1 MWPEGSNSE
10 RVRRLQ
16 SVTDAALAHLRLD
29 DLLAAL
35 LDRTREILEVDTCA
49 ILLLDEETNELVARA
64 ALGIEEEV
72 EQGVRVPVGGG
83 FAGRIAAEKRPVIL
97 DDVDHAHVLNPI
109 LREKGIKS
117 MLGVPLVVEGDV
129 RGVLHV
135 GSLHLRDFQKDE
147 VELLQLVADRAA
159 LAIEHARLF
168 EAERAARERIE
179 HVQAV
184 TDAALAH
191 LEVNEL
197 LNVLLPRIRDILRTD
212 TCAVLLLDEETNE
225 LVARAALGIEEEVGV
240 RIPVGAGFAGRVAD
254 EARPMVIDVDE
265 YPVYNPIL
273 REKQLKSMVGVPLL
287 VRGESLGVLHVG
299 TLTPRIFTHD
309 EVELL
314 QLVAERVAIAI
325 ERAQL
330 HEELI
335 QLDQLK
341 LNFVSVAS
349 HELRTPAT
357 SVYGVLKT
365 LFERGPDLNEELR
378 EELLRVGVEQ
388 GERLRSLLEELL
400 DLSRLDARAITVE
413 PRPVVLKSALAD
425 VVHGALASSDAVDL
439 DIPDDLAAVVDP
451 LVLERVISNLV
462 ANAVRY
468 GAPPIRIVAQQR
480 DRHLRVAVEDAGP
493 GVPKDLEG
501 RIFDRFARGGGES
514 GHGLGLAIA
523 RAYAQA
529 HGGDLIYD
537 ARPSGARF
545 ELLIPQE
552 RNGLSK
558 PAGLARQRL
567 LQRVER
573 GRAHDAV
580 LGQALRDLEPLD
592 RVLRRRPVV
601 AVGRARR
608 EAECRERPLQGLHLR
623 SRVAGLE
630 RLGRRRRRGVRVRRR
645 GGLHRHGDVLHR
657 RCHRRRRRLPAV
669 EDARG
674 REDRKDDG
682 EAGEPDDRDLRHRQR
697 PPGDHE
703 LALAGRAIVRVLR
716 QDPHFVG
723 VVLVDA
729 AIGATLRLGRQLG
742 LVEPV
747 VVPGAAAALREPPWP
762 GPYRVRRGA
771 AKPYNVAGP

>member
-1 MWPEGSNSE
+1 VWPEGSTSE

-29 DLLAAL
+29 ELLAAL
-35 LDRTREILEVDTCA
+35 LDRTRQILEVDTCA
-49 ILLLDEETNELVARA
+49 ILLLDEETNELVSRA

-83 FAGRIAAEKRPVIL
+83 FAGRIAAEKRPVVL

-117 MLGVPLVVEGDV
+117 MLGVPLVVEGEV

-135 GSLHLRDFQKDE
+135 GSLHVRDFQKDE

-191 LEVNEL
+191 LEVSEL

-212 TCAVLLLDEETNE
+212 TCAVLLLDGETNE

-240 RIPVGAGFAGRVAD
+240 RIPIGAGFAGRVAD
-254 EARPMVIDVDE
+254 EGRPMVIDVDE

-273 REKQLKSMVGVPLL
+273 REKRLKSMVGVPLL

-299 TLTPRIFTHD
+299 TLTPRIFTDD

-341 LNFVSVAS
+341 LNFVAIAS

-365 LFERGPDLNEELR
+365 LSERGEALNEELR

-413 PRPVVLKSALAD
+413 PRPVVLKSALSD
-425 VVHGALASSDAVDL
+425 VVHGALASSDAVEL

-451 LVLERVISNLV
+451 VVLERVISNLV

-552 RNGLSK
+552 RNGLS
-558 PAGLARQRL
+558 
-567 LQRVER
+567 
-573 GRAHDAV
+573 
-580 LGQALRDLEPLD
+580 
-592 RVLRRRPVV
+592 RP
-601 AVGRARR
+601 
-608 EAECRERPLQGLHLR
+608 
-623 SRVAGLE
+623 
-630 RLGRRRRRGVRVRRR
+630 
-645 GGLHRHGDVLHR
+645 
-657 RCHRRRRRLPAV
+657 
-669 EDARG
+669 
-674 REDRKDDG
+674 
-682 EAGEPDDRDLRHRQR
+682 
-697 PPGDHE
+697 
-703 LALAGRAIVRVLR
+703 
-716 QDPHFVG
+716 
-723 VVLVDA
+723 
-729 AIGATLRLGRQLG
+729 
-742 LVEPV
+742 
-747 VVPGAAAALREPPWP
+747 
-762 GPYRVRRGA
+762 
-771 AKPYNVAGP
+771 

>member
-1 MWPEGSNSE
+1 MWPDGPTAE

-29 DLLAAL
+29 ELLAAL
-35 LDRTREILEVDTCA
+35 LERTREILDVDTCA

-97 DDVDHAHVLNPI
+97 DDVDHAHVLNPL

-117 MLGVPLVVEGDV
+117 MLGVPLVVEGEV
-129 RGVLHV
+129 QGVLHV
-135 GSLHLRDFQKDE
+135 GSLAPRAFSEDE
-147 VELLQLVADRAA
+147 VELLQLVGDRAA

-197 LNVLLPRIRDILRTD
+197 LRVLLPRIRDILRTD

-240 RIPVGAGFAGRVAD
+240 RIPLGAGFAGRVAV
-254 EARPMVIDVDE
+254 EARPIVIDVDE
-265 YPVYNPIL
+265 YPIYNPIL
-273 REKQLKSMVGVPLL
+273 RQKHLKSMVGVPLL
-287 VRGESLGVLHVG
+287 VRGASLGVLHVG
-299 TLTPRIFTHD
+299 TLTPRKFTRD

-314 QLVAERVAIAI
+314 QIVSERVAIAI

-330 HEELI
+330 HEDLI

-341 LNFVSVAS
+341 LNFVAIAS

-357 SVYGVLKT
+357 SVYGVLRT
-365 LFERGPDLNEELR
+365 LADRGSELTEELR
-378 EELLRVGVEQ
+378 EELLNVGVEQ
-388 GERLRSLLEELL
+388 GERLRRLLEELL
-400 DLSRLDARAITVE
+400 DLSRLDARAINVE

-425 VVHGALASSDAVDL
+425 VVHGALSTSDAVEL

-451 LVLERVISNLV
+451 LVLERVVSNLV

-468 GAPPIRIVAQQR
+468 GEPPIRIVACQR

-501 RIFDRFARGGGES
+501 RIFERFARGGGKT

-529 HGGDLIYD
+529 HGGDLVYD
-537 ARPSGARF
+537 HRPGGTRF

-552 RNGLSK
+552 RNGLS
-558 PAGLARQRL
+558 
-567 LQRVER
+567 
-573 GRAHDAV
+573 
-580 LGQALRDLEPLD
+580 
-592 RVLRRRPVV
+592 
-601 AVGRARR
+601 
-608 EAECRERPLQGLHLR
+608 
-623 SRVAGLE
+623 
-630 RLGRRRRRGVRVRRR
+630 
-645 GGLHRHGDVLHR
+645 
-657 RCHRRRRRLPAV
+657 
-669 EDARG
+669 
-674 REDRKDDG
+674 
-682 EAGEPDDRDLRHRQR
+682 
-697 PPGDHE
+697 
-703 LALAGRAIVRVLR
+703 
-716 QDPHFVG
+716 
-723 VVLVDA
+723 
-729 AIGATLRLGRQLG
+729 
-742 LVEPV
+742 
-747 VVPGAAAALREPPWP
+747 
-762 GPYRVRRGA
+762 
-771 AKPYNVAGP
+771 

>member
-1 MWPEGSNSE
+1 MWPEASTSE
-10 RVRRLQ
+10 HVRRLQ

-29 DLLAAL
+29 ELLAAL
-35 LDRTREILEVDTCA
+35 LERTRQILEVDTCA

-64 ALGIEEEV
+64 ALGLEEEV

-97 DDVDHAHVLNPI
+97 DDVDHAHVLNPL

-117 MLGVPLVVEGDV
+117 MLGVPLVVEGEV

-135 GSLHLRDFQKDE
+135 GSLHFRAFDEAE

-168 EAERAARERIE
+168 EAERAARVRIE

-197 LNVLLPRIRDILRTD
+197 LNVLLPRIRGILDAD
-212 TCAVLLLDEETNE
+212 TCAVLLLDGQTNE

-240 RIPVGAGFAGRVAD
+240 RIPLGAGFAGRVAQ

-273 REKQLKSMVGVPLL
+273 RQKKLKCMVGVPLL
-287 VRGESLGVLHVG
+287 VRGASLGVLHVG
-299 TLTPRIFTHD
+299 TLTPRQFTRD

-314 QLVAERVAIAI
+314 QIVAERVAIAI

-341 LNFVSVAS
+341 LNFVAIAS

-365 LFERGPDLNEELR
+365 LSDRGPQLTEELR
-378 EELLRVGVEQ
+378 EELIRVGVEQ
-388 GERLRSLLEELL
+388 GERLRRLLEELL
-400 DLSRLDARAITVE
+400 DLSRLDARAITVA
-413 PRPVVLKSALAD
+413 PRPVVLKAALSD
-425 VVHGALASSDAVDL
+425 VVRGALVTADAVEL
-439 DIPDDLAAVVDP
+439 DIPEDLAAVVDP
-451 LVLERVISNLV
+451 LVLERVVSNLV

-493 GVPKDLEG
+493 GVPKELEG
-501 RIFDRFARGGGES
+501 RIFDRFARGGGET

-529 HGGDLIYD
+529 HGGDLVYD
-537 ARPSGARF
+537 PRPDGARF

-558 PAGLARQRL
+558 QPA
-567 LQRVER
+567 
-573 GRAHDAV
+573 
-580 LGQALRDLEPLD
+580 
-592 RVLRRRPVV
+592 
-601 AVGRARR
+601 
-608 EAECRERPLQGLHLR
+608 
-623 SRVAGLE
+623 
-630 RLGRRRRRGVRVRRR
+630 
-645 GGLHRHGDVLHR
+645 
-657 RCHRRRRRLPAV
+657 
-669 EDARG
+669 
-674 REDRKDDG
+674 
-682 EAGEPDDRDLRHRQR
+682 
-697 PPGDHE
+697 
-703 LALAGRAIVRVLR
+703 
-716 QDPHFVG
+716 
-723 VVLVDA
+723 
-729 AIGATLRLGRQLG
+729 
-742 LVEPV
+742 
-747 VVPGAAAALREPPWP
+747 
-762 GPYRVRRGA
+762 
-771 AKPYNVAGP
+771 

>member
-1 MWPEGSNSE
+1 MWPEGSTSE
-10 RVRRLQ
+10 QVRRLQ

-29 DLLAAL
+29 DLLGAL
-35 LDRTREILEVDTCA
+35 LERTRQILEVDTCA

-97 DDVDHAHVLNPI
+97 DDVDHAHVLNPL

-117 MLGVPLVVEGDV
+117 MLGVPLVVEGEV
-129 RGVLHV
+129 RGVFHV
-135 GSLHLRDFQKDE
+135 GSLHFRAFDEDE
-147 VELLQLVADRAA
+147 VQLLQLVADRAA

-168 EAERAARERIE
+168 EAERAARVRIE

-197 LNVLLPRIRDILRTD
+197 LSVLLPRIRDILDAD

-225 LVARAALGIEEEVGV
+225 LVARAALGIEEEVGI
-240 RIPVGAGFAGRVAD
+240 RIPLGAGFAGRVAE

-273 REKQLKSMVGVPLL
+273 RQKRLKCMVGVPLL
-287 VRGESLGVLHVG
+287 VRGASLGVLHVG
-299 TLTPRIFTHD
+299 TLTLRKFTRD

-314 QLVAERVAIAI
+314 QIVAERVAIAI

-341 LNFVSVAS
+341 LNFVAIAS

-357 SVYGVLKT
+357 SIYGVLKT
-365 LFERGPDLNEELR
+365 LSDRGPQLNEELR
-378 EELLRVGVEQ
+378 EELIRVGVEQ
-388 GERLRSLLEELL
+388 GERLRRLLEELL
-400 DLSRLDARAITVE
+400 DLSRLDARAIIVA
-413 PRPVVLKSALAD
+413 PRPLVLKAALSD
-425 VVHGALASSDAVDL
+425 VVHGALATSDGVEL
-439 DIPDDLAAVVDP
+439 DIPEDLAAVVDP
-451 LVLERVISNLV
+451 LVLERVVSNLV

-493 GVPKDLEG
+493 GVPKELEG
-501 RIFDRFARGGGES
+501 RIFDRFARGGGET

-529 HGGDLIYD
+529 HGGDLVYD
-537 ARPSGARF
+537 PRPGGARF

-558 PAGLARQRL
+558 QPA
-567 LQRVER
+567 
-573 GRAHDAV
+573 
-580 LGQALRDLEPLD
+580 
-592 RVLRRRPVV
+592 
-601 AVGRARR
+601 
-608 EAECRERPLQGLHLR
+608 
-623 SRVAGLE
+623 
-630 RLGRRRRRGVRVRRR
+630 
-645 GGLHRHGDVLHR
+645 
-657 RCHRRRRRLPAV
+657 
-669 EDARG
+669 
-674 REDRKDDG
+674 
-682 EAGEPDDRDLRHRQR
+682 
-697 PPGDHE
+697 
-703 LALAGRAIVRVLR
+703 
-716 QDPHFVG
+716 
-723 VVLVDA
+723 
-729 AIGATLRLGRQLG
+729 
-742 LVEPV
+742 
-747 VVPGAAAALREPPWP
+747 
-762 GPYRVRRGA
+762 
-771 AKPYNVAGP
+771 

>member
-1 MWPEGSNSE
+1 MSLVWPEASTSE
-10 RVRRLQ
+10 HVRRLQ

-29 DLLAAL
+29 ELLAAL
-35 LDRTREILEVDTCA
+35 LERTRQILEVDTCA

-72 EQGVRVPVGGG
+72 DQGVRIPVGGG

-97 DDVDHAHVLNPI
+97 DDVDHAHVLNPL

-117 MLGVPLVVEGDV
+117 MLGVPLVVEGEV

-135 GSLHLRDFQKDE
+135 GSLHFRAFDETE

-168 EAERAARERIE
+168 EAERAARVRIE

-197 LNVLLPRIRDILRTD
+197 LKVLLPRIRGILDAD
-212 TCAVLLLDEETNE
+212 TCAVLLLDVQTNE
-225 LVARAALGIEEEVGV
+225 LVARAALGIEEEVGI
-240 RIPVGAGFAGRVAD
+240 RIPLGAGFAGRVAQ

-273 REKQLKSMVGVPLL
+273 RQKKLKCMVGVPLL
-287 VRGESLGVLHVG
+287 VRGASLGVLHVG
-299 TLTPRIFTHD
+299 TLTPRQFTRD

-314 QLVAERVAIAI
+314 QIVAERVAIAI

-341 LNFVSVAS
+341 LNFVAIAS

-365 LFERGPDLNEELR
+365 LSDRGPQLNEELR
-378 EELLRVGVEQ
+378 EELIRVGVEQ
-388 GERLRSLLEELL
+388 GERLRRLLEELL
-400 DLSRLDARAITVE
+400 DLSRLDARAVTVA
-413 PRPVVLKSALAD
+413 PRPVVLKAALFD
-425 VVHGALASSDAVDL
+425 VVRGALATADAVEL
-439 DIPDDLAAVVDP
+439 DIPEDLAAVVDP
-451 LVLERVISNLV
+451 LVLERVVSNLV

-493 GVPKDLEG
+493 GVPKELEG
-501 RIFDRFARGGGES
+501 RIFDRFSRGGGET

-529 HGGDLIYD
+529 HGGDLVYD
-537 ARPSGARF
+537 PRPDGARF

-558 PAGLARQRL
+558 QPA
-567 LQRVER
+567 
-573 GRAHDAV
+573 
-580 LGQALRDLEPLD
+580 
-592 RVLRRRPVV
+592 
-601 AVGRARR
+601 
-608 EAECRERPLQGLHLR
+608 
-623 SRVAGLE
+623 
-630 RLGRRRRRGVRVRRR
+630 
-645 GGLHRHGDVLHR
+645 
-657 RCHRRRRRLPAV
+657 
-669 EDARG
+669 
-674 REDRKDDG
+674 
-682 EAGEPDDRDLRHRQR
+682 
-697 PPGDHE
+697 
-703 LALAGRAIVRVLR
+703 
-716 QDPHFVG
+716 
-723 VVLVDA
+723 
-729 AIGATLRLGRQLG
+729 
-742 LVEPV
+742 
-747 VVPGAAAALREPPWP
+747 
-762 GPYRVRRGA
+762 
-771 AKPYNVAGP
+771 

>member
-1 MWPEGSNSE
+1 VWPEASTSE
-10 RVRRLQ
+10 HVRRLQ

-29 DLLAAL
+29 ELLAAL
-35 LDRTREILEVDTCA
+35 LERTRQILEVDTCA

-64 ALGIEEEV
+64 ALGLEEEV

-97 DDVDHAHVLNPI
+97 DDVDHAHVLNPL

-117 MLGVPLVVEGDV
+117 MLGVPLVVEGEV

-135 GSLHLRDFQKDE
+135 GSLHFRAFDEAE

-168 EAERAARERIE
+168 EAERAARVRIE

-197 LNVLLPRIRDILRTD
+197 LNVLLPRIRGILDAD
-212 TCAVLLLDEETNE
+212 TCAVLLLDGQTNE

-240 RIPVGAGFAGRVAD
+240 RIPLGAGFAGRVAQ

-273 REKQLKSMVGVPLL
+273 RQKKLKCMVGVPLL
-287 VRGESLGVLHVG
+287 VRGASLGVLHVG
-299 TLTPRIFTHD
+299 TLTPRQFTRD

-314 QLVAERVAIAI
+314 QIVAERVAIAI

-341 LNFVSVAS
+341 LNFVAIAS

-365 LFERGPDLNEELR
+365 LSDRGPQLNEELR
-378 EELLRVGVEQ
+378 EELIRVGVEQ
-388 GERLRSLLEELL
+388 GERLRRLLEELL
-400 DLSRLDARAITVE
+400 DLSRLDARAITVA
-413 PRPVVLKSALAD
+413 PRPVVLKAALSD
-425 VVHGALASSDAVDL
+425 VVRGALATADAVEL
-439 DIPDDLAAVVDP
+439 DIPEDLAAVVDP
-451 LVLERVISNLV
+451 LVLERVVSNLL

-493 GVPKDLEG
+493 GVPKELEG
-501 RIFDRFARGGGES
+501 RIFDRFARGGGET

-529 HGGDLIYD
+529 HGGDLVYD
-537 ARPSGARF
+537 PRPDGARF

-558 PAGLARQRL
+558 QPA
-567 LQRVER
+567 
-573 GRAHDAV
+573 
-580 LGQALRDLEPLD
+580 
-592 RVLRRRPVV
+592 
-601 AVGRARR
+601 
-608 EAECRERPLQGLHLR
+608 
-623 SRVAGLE
+623 
-630 RLGRRRRRGVRVRRR
+630 
-645 GGLHRHGDVLHR
+645 
-657 RCHRRRRRLPAV
+657 
-669 EDARG
+669 
-674 REDRKDDG
+674 
-682 EAGEPDDRDLRHRQR
+682 
-697 PPGDHE
+697 
-703 LALAGRAIVRVLR
+703 
-716 QDPHFVG
+716 
-723 VVLVDA
+723 
-729 AIGATLRLGRQLG
+729 
-742 LVEPV
+742 
-747 VVPGAAAALREPPWP
+747 
-762 GPYRVRRGA
+762 
-771 AKPYNVAGP
+771 

>member
-1 MWPEGSNSE
+1 MWSEGPTSE
-10 RVRRLQ
+10 HVRRLQ

-35 LDRTREILEVDTCA
+35 LERTREILEVDTCA
-49 ILLLDEETNELVARA
+49 ILLLDEGTNELVARA

-72 EQGVRVPVGGG
+72 EQGVRIPVGGG
-83 FAGRIAAEKRPVIL
+83 FAGRIAAEKRPVVL

-117 MLGVPLVVEGDV
+117 MLGVPLVVEGEV

-135 GSLHLRDFQKDE
+135 GSLVPRTFEKGE

-197 LNVLLPRIRDILRTD
+197 LRVLLPRIRDILRTD

-240 RIPVGAGFAGRVAD
+240 RIPLGAGFAGRVAL

-265 YPVYNPIL
+265 YPVFNPIL
-273 REKQLKSMVGVPLL
+273 RQKHLRSMVGLPLL
-287 VRGESLGVLHVG
+287 VRGAALGVLHVG
-299 TLTPRIFTHD
+299 TLTPRQFTQD
-309 EVELL
+309 EVDLL

-341 LNFVSVAS
+341 LDFVAIAS

-365 LFERGPDLNEELR
+365 LADRGPDLNDELR
-378 EELLRVGVEQ
+378 AELLRVGVEQ
-388 GERLRSLLEELL
+388 GERLRRLLEELL
-400 DLSRLDARAITVE
+400 DLSRLDARAINVE
-413 PRPVVLKSALAD
+413 PRPVVLKAALAD
-425 VVHGALASSDAVDL
+425 VVHGALSASDAVEL
-439 DIPDDLAAVVDP
+439 DIPDDLAAIVDP

-468 GAPPIRIVAQQR
+468 GAPPIRIVARQR

-493 GVPKDLEG
+493 GVPDELEG
-501 RIFDRFARGGGES
+501 RVFDRFARGGS
-514 GHGLGLAIA
+514 DAGHGLGLAIA

-529 HGGDLIYD
+529 HGGDLVYD
-537 ARPSGARF
+537 HRPSGARF

-552 RNGLSK
+552 RK
-558 PAGLARQRL
+558 
-567 LQRVER
+567 
-573 GRAHDAV
+573 
-580 LGQALRDLEPLD
+580 LGKT
-592 RVLRRRPVV
+592 V
-601 AVGRARR
+601 
-608 EAECRERPLQGLHLR
+608 
-623 SRVAGLE
+623 
-630 RLGRRRRRGVRVRRR
+630 
-645 GGLHRHGDVLHR
+645 
-657 RCHRRRRRLPAV
+657 
-669 EDARG
+669 
-674 REDRKDDG
+674 
-682 EAGEPDDRDLRHRQR
+682 
-697 PPGDHE
+697 
-703 LALAGRAIVRVLR
+703 
-716 QDPHFVG
+716 
-723 VVLVDA
+723 
-729 AIGATLRLGRQLG
+729 
-742 LVEPV
+742 
-747 VVPGAAAALREPPWP
+747 
-762 GPYRVRRGA
+762 
-771 AKPYNVAGP
+771 

>member
-1 MWPEGSNSE
+1 MTVWPEASSTE
-10 RVRRLQ
+10 YVRRLQ
-16 SVTDAALAHLRLD
+16 SVTDAALAHLRLEE
-29 DLLAAL
+29 LLAAL
-35 LDRTREILEVDTCA
+35 LERTRQILEVDTCA

-83 FAGRIAAEKRPVIL
+83 FAGRIAAEKRPVVL

-117 MLGVPLVVEGDV
+117 MLGVPLVVEGEV
-129 RGVLHV
+129 RGVFHV
-135 GSLHLRDFQKDE
+135 GSLVPRAFSEDE

-197 LNVLLPRIRDILRTD
+197 LRVLLPRIRDMLRAD
-212 TCAVLLLDEETNE
+212 TCAVLLVDEETNE

-240 RIPVGAGFAGRVAD
+240 RIPLGAGFAGRVAL
-254 EARPMVIDVDE
+254 EARPLVIDVDE
-265 YPVYNPIL
+265 YPVFNPIL
-273 REKQLKSMVGVPLL
+273 RERHLKSMVGVPLV
-287 VRGESLGVLHVG
+287 VRGASLGVLHVG
-299 TLTPRIFTHD
+299 TLTPRQFTRD

-341 LNFVSVAS
+341 LNFVAIAS

-365 LFERGPDLNEELR
+365 LADRGPDLNEGLR

-388 GERLRSLLEELL
+388 GERLRRLLEELL
-400 DLSRLDARAITVE
+400 DLSRLDARAIDVE
-413 PRPVVLKSALAD
+413 PRPVVLKAALAD
-425 VVHGALASSDAVDL
+425 VVQGALSASEAVEL
-439 DIPDDLAAVVDP
+439 DIPEDLAAVVDP

-468 GAPPIRIVAQQR
+468 GAPPIRIVARQR

-493 GVPKDLEG
+493 GVPQELEG
-501 RIFDRFARGGGES
+501 TVFDRFARGGSDS

-529 HGGDLIYD
+529 HGGDLFYD
-537 ARPSGARF
+537 HRPSGARF

-552 RNGLSK
+552 RK
-558 PAGLARQRL
+558 
-567 LQRVER
+567 
-573 GRAHDAV
+573 
-580 LGQALRDLEPLD
+580 
-592 RVLRRRPVV
+592 
-601 AVGRARR
+601 
-608 EAECRERPLQGLHLR
+608 
-623 SRVAGLE
+623 
-630 RLGRRRRRGVRVRRR
+630 LGRT
-645 GGLHRHGDVLHR
+645 
-657 RCHRRRRRLPAV
+657 A
-669 EDARG
+669 
-674 REDRKDDG
+674 
-682 EAGEPDDRDLRHRQR
+682 
-697 PPGDHE
+697 
-703 LALAGRAIVRVLR
+703 
-716 QDPHFVG
+716 
-723 VVLVDA
+723 
-729 AIGATLRLGRQLG
+729 
-742 LVEPV
+742 
-747 VVPGAAAALREPPWP
+747 
-762 GPYRVRRGA
+762 
-771 AKPYNVAGP
+771 

>member
-1 MWPEGSNSE
+1 MWPEGSTSE

-29 DLLAAL
+29 ELLAAL
-35 LDRTREILEVDTCA
+35 LDRTRQILEVDTCA

-117 MLGVPLVVEGDV
+117 MLGVPLVVEGEV

-341 LNFVSVAS
+341 LNFVAIAS

-400 DLSRLDARAITVE
+400 DLSRLDARAINVE
-413 PRPVVLKSALAD
+413 PRPVVLKSALAE
-425 VVHGALASSDAVDL
+425 VVHGALASSDTIDL
-439 DIPDDLAAVVDP
+439 DVPDDLAAVVDP
-451 LVLERVISNLV
+451 LVLERVVSNLV

-480 DRHLRVAVEDAGP
+480 DLHLRVAVEDAGP

-558 PAGLARQRL
+558 PA
-567 LQRVER
+567 
-573 GRAHDAV
+573 
-580 LGQALRDLEPLD
+580 
-592 RVLRRRPVV
+592 
-601 AVGRARR
+601 
-608 EAECRERPLQGLHLR
+608 
-623 SRVAGLE
+623 
-630 RLGRRRRRGVRVRRR
+630 
-645 GGLHRHGDVLHR
+645 
-657 RCHRRRRRLPAV
+657 
-669 EDARG
+669 
-674 REDRKDDG
+674 
-682 EAGEPDDRDLRHRQR
+682 
-697 PPGDHE
+697 
-703 LALAGRAIVRVLR
+703 
-716 QDPHFVG
+716 
-723 VVLVDA
+723 
-729 AIGATLRLGRQLG
+729 
-742 LVEPV
+742 
-747 VVPGAAAALREPPWP
+747 
-762 GPYRVRRGA
+762 
-771 AKPYNVAGP
+771 

>member
-1 MWPEGSNSE
+1 MTVWPEASSTE
-10 RVRRLQ
+10 YVRRLQ
-16 SVTDAALAHLRLD
+16 SVTDAALAHLRLEE
-29 DLLAAL
+29 LLAAL
-35 LDRTREILEVDTCA
+35 LERTRQILEVDTCA

-83 FAGRIAAEKRPVIL
+83 FAGRIAAEKRPVVL

-117 MLGVPLVVEGDV
+117 MLGVPLVVEGEV
-129 RGVLHV
+129 QGVFHV
-135 GSLHLRDFQKDE
+135 GSLVPRAFSEDE

-197 LNVLLPRIRDILRTD
+197 LRVLLPRIRDMLRAD
-212 TCAVLLLDEETNE
+212 TCAVLLVDEETNE

-240 RIPVGAGFAGRVAD
+240 RIPLGAGFAGRVAL
-254 EARPMVIDVDE
+254 EARPLVIDVDE
-265 YPVYNPIL
+265 YPVFNPIL
-273 REKQLKSMVGVPLL
+273 RERHLKSMVGVPLV
-287 VRGESLGVLHVG
+287 VRGASLGVLHVG
-299 TLTPRIFTHD
+299 TLTPRQFTRD

-341 LNFVSVAS
+341 LNFVAIAS

-365 LFERGPDLNEELR
+365 LADRGPDLNEGLR

-388 GERLRSLLEELL
+388 GERLRRLLEELL
-400 DLSRLDARAITVE
+400 DLSRLDARAIDVE
-413 PRPVVLKSALAD
+413 PRPVVLKAALAE
-425 VVHGALASSDAVDL
+425 VVQGALSASEAVEL
-439 DIPDDLAAVVDP
+439 DIPEDLAAVVDP

-468 GAPPIRIVAQQR
+468 GAPPIRIVARQR

-493 GVPKDLEG
+493 GVPQELEG
-501 RIFDRFARGGGES
+501 TVFDRFARGGSDS

-529 HGGDLIYD
+529 HGGDLFYD
-537 ARPSGARF
+537 HRPSGARF

-552 RNGLSK
+552 RK
-558 PAGLARQRL
+558 
-567 LQRVER
+567 
-573 GRAHDAV
+573 
-580 LGQALRDLEPLD
+580 
-592 RVLRRRPVV
+592 
-601 AVGRARR
+601 
-608 EAECRERPLQGLHLR
+608 
-623 SRVAGLE
+623 
-630 RLGRRRRRGVRVRRR
+630 LGRT
-645 GGLHRHGDVLHR
+645 
-657 RCHRRRRRLPAV
+657 A
-669 EDARG
+669 
-674 REDRKDDG
+674 
-682 EAGEPDDRDLRHRQR
+682 
-697 PPGDHE
+697 
-703 LALAGRAIVRVLR
+703 
-716 QDPHFVG
+716 
-723 VVLVDA
+723 
-729 AIGATLRLGRQLG
+729 
-742 LVEPV
+742 
-747 VVPGAAAALREPPWP
+747 
-762 GPYRVRRGA
+762 
-771 AKPYNVAGP
+771 